1 MKPLYDRLLV
11 KRTEADTVSEG
22 GIIIPDDSQEKPAEG
37 EVIAVGEGMVGSD
50 GKRIPMD
57 VKIGDKVIFSKWA
70 GTEVGDDLLLSEG
83 EILAVV
89 EGD

>member
-1 MKPLYDRLLV
+1 MRPLYDRLLV
-11 KRTEADTVSEG
+11 KRTEAETVSEG

-37 EVIAVGEGMVGSD
+37 EVIAVGEGMVGSE
-50 GKRIPMD
+50 GNRIPMD

-83 EILAVV
+83 ELLAVV
-89 EGD
+89 EG